1 MARHLSKLQPFGRR
15 ERSSLFFC
23 VALLLLAGCLIS
35 SSCGWLF
42 LAAPHEPMLA
52 GVDRRSAVLGASI
65 AYGVAGSTLLS
76 PGATLAAAGTVTDA
90 RIPGFKLANGET
102 IPTMALN
109 TAGLSADAAE
119 AATRQ
124 AVSLGVKHIDF
135 HPGIERDGVARVLKE
150 KGRDALFLTTKI
162 RKYKDEPADPAAAA
176 ARATSQ
182 IADDFAVLGVK
193 NVDVLLL
200 RDSPSCKVMQAQW
213 SVLEE
218 ALASGKARSIG
229 VINYCEKALSC
240 LLETASVTPTV
251 NYFMLHAGMGP
262 NAHGLRSFGEQRG
275 IKTFA
280 YGPLGEPGPAEEL
293 LQSPLLRRIGD
304 AHNRSPAQVALRW
317 VAQTG
322 AALSVRPT
330 AAFGLGKSVC
340 EGPECRMGLVER
352 VQTFDWKLAPQ
363 EMSEIDA
370 MTSPDGNPTLFSSP
384 GCKGCFGCA

>member
-1 MARHLSKLQPFGRR
+1 M
-15 ERSSLFFC
+15 
-23 VALLLLAGCLIS
+23 
-35 SSCGWLF
+35 
-42 LAAPHEPMLA
+42 AAPFERVA
-52 GVDRRSAVLGASI
+52 SFDRRSAVLGVSLAS
-65 AYGVAGSTLLS
+65 GLAGSTLLS
-76 PGATLAAAGTVTDA
+76 PEAALAAAGTAADA
-90 RIPGFKLANGET
+90 RIPDFKLANGET

-109 TAGLSADAAE
+109 TAGMSADAAE

-150 KGRDALFLTTKI
+150 QGRSALFLTTKI

-176 ARATSQ
+176 TRASSQ
-182 IADDFAVLGVK
+182 IAEDFAVLGVK
-193 NVDVLLL
+193 EVNMLLL

-240 LLETASVTPTV
+240 LLETAKVKPAV

-262 NAHGLRSFGEQRG
+262 DAHGLRSFGEQRG

-280 YGPLGEPGPAEEL
+280 YGALGEPGPAEEL
-293 LQSPLLRRIGD
+293 LKSPLLMRIGD
-304 AHNRSPAQVALRW
+304 AHSRSPAQVALRW

-322 AALSVRPT
+322 AAFSVRPT
-330 AAFGLGKSVC
+330 AAFGLGKSAC
-340 EGPECRMGLVER
+340 EGPECRKGLAER
-352 VQTFDWKLAPQ
+352 VQTFDWTLTPQ

-384 GCKGCFGCA
+384 GCKNCFGCA